1 MNWLNLTLGGLIS
14 SIAAIFSI
22 SNFSNEKLNVKTI
35 VKFLAIMLPLGIL
48 ICIFLNGIT
57 KLMLTIIAL
66 VFSLNIS
73 LFYKDI
79 SKSVY
84 YAIVYE
90 LFAFIGELLLSIIV
104 LRILKLDLNTYANYP
119 FTMLFSSLFNCIFIF
134 IISKIKP
141 ISKKVAK
148 LSNIIGKN
156 NLDWIYIIILVL
168 LMIFLMTF
176 NRYNLGNTTKYYINV
191 GMIVFVLLSLIYV
204 ISNKFSKQRYEDKY
218 NQMMEYVCKYENIIN
233 EQGKKNHEY
242 NNQLMVISG
251 YVDNP
256 ERLKEYLKLVME
268 EHKVG
273 QNYMVKQLGC
283 FPNGGIKGLMYNKLG
298 QIEECKIKPYFYID
312 PSIKDIFETK
322 FDLNT
327 YRDITKLLGVYID
340 NAIDAAKD
348 ANPKE
353 IELEMKVDDRYLTIT
368 ISNTYNKNVDINK
381 VGKKGFSTKG
391 SGHGFGLS
399 IVKDIAKNNDRI
411 ETFSDPD
418 EKMYKQVIIIDLK

>member
-1 MNWLNLTLGGLIS
+1 MNWLNIVFGCLIS
-14 SIAAIFSI
+14 SVMAFLSI
-22 SNFSNEKLNVKTI
+22 TLLSLEKLDLKKFMIFTI
-35 VKFLAIMLPLGIL
+35 ISFPL
-48 ICIFLNGIT
+48 
-57 KLMLTIIAL
+57 LMLNYVYLDGVIRLMLNIIMMIMAL
-66 VFSLNIS
+66 YFSLFS
-73 LFYKDI
+73 KDI
-79 SKSVY
+79 SKSIY
-84 YAIVYE
+84 YTFVYE
-90 LFAFIGELLLSIIV
+90 LLAGIIEILLSILFTSLLKFDLNSYESFSFSLLVFSLVDGLGVYLISN
-104 LRILKLDLNTYANYP
+104 LKILKKLVNNLN
-119 FTMLFSSLFNCIFIF
+119 
-134 IISKIKP
+134 
-141 ISKKVAK
+141 KVI
-148 LSNIIGKN
+148 LKN
-156 NLDWIYIIILVL
+156 NKDWVYTIIVVVL
-168 LMIFLMTF
+168 LVCLLTF
-176 NRYNLGNTTKYYINV
+176 NKYNLDSNVNFYINA
-191 GMIVFVLLSLIYV
+191 GMVIFVLLSLIYV

-251 YVDNP
+251 YADNP
-256 ERLKEYLKLVME
+256 EKLKEYLKLVME

-399 IVKDIAKNNDRI
+399 IVKDIAKNNDKI
-411 ETFSDPD
+411 ETFSDPN
-418 EKMYKQVIIIDLK
+418 ENMYKQVIIIDLK

>member
-1 MNWLNLTLGGLIS
+1 MNWLNLVLSGVVS
-14 SIAAIFSI
+14 SIIAVFSI
-22 SNFSNEKLNVKTI
+22 SNFSKEKLNLKNI
-35 VKFLAIMLPLGIL
+35 LIFICIMAPLGIL
-48 ICIFLNGIT
+48 VCAFFSGIT
-57 KLMLTIIAL
+57 KLILTIIVL
-66 VFSLNIS
+66 ILSLNFS

-79 SKSVY
+79 NKSVY

-90 LFAFIGELLLSIIV
+90 LFVIIIEILLSIMFV
-104 LRILKLDLNTYANYP
+104 TLLQNQYDK
-119 FTMLFSSLFNCIFIF
+119 FSFSLFIFSLCNSLLIL
-134 IISKIKP
+134 IVSKIKFIQNNVIKLNKF
-141 ISKKVAK
+141 ISK
-148 LSNIIGKN
+148 N
-156 NLDWIYIIILVL
+156 NNEWIYIGIIML
-168 LMIFLMTF
+168 LLICLLTF
-176 NRYNLGNTTKYYINV
+176 NRYNLDNNVNFYINA
-191 GMIVFVLLSLIYV
+191 GMVIFVLLSLIYV

-251 YVDNP
+251 YADNP
-256 ERLKEYLKLVME
+256 EKLKEYLKLVME

-399 IVKDIAKNNDRI
+399 IVKDIAKNNDKI

>member
-1 MNWLNLTLGGLIS
+1 MNWLNLVLSGVVSAFIPLFVVSNITKEQIKFK
-14 SIAAIFSI
+14 SIIIFSI
-22 SNFSNEKLNVKTI
+22 ITMPLLLINYYFFDGVTRLLINI
-35 VKFLAIMLPLGIL
+35 FIM
-48 ICIFLNGIT
+48 
-57 KLMLTIIAL
+57 IIAL
-66 VFSLNIS
+66 YFSIFN
-73 LFYKDI
+73 KDI
-79 SKSVY
+79 SKSVFY
-84 YAIVYE
+84 TFVYE
-90 LFAFIGELLLSIIV
+90 IFAFSGELLLSLIV
-104 LRILKLDLNTYANYP
+104 LEIFKLDLNTYANYP
-119 FTMLFSSLFNCIFIF
+119 FTLLFSSIFNCVF
-134 IISKIKP
+134 IIAISSIKP
-141 ISKKVAK
+141 LSKKIVK
-148 LSNIIGKN
+148 LNKVIEKN
-156 NLDWIYIIILVL
+156 NRDWIYIIILVL
-168 LMIFLMTF
+168 LMVLLMTF
-176 NRYNLGNTTKYYINV
+176 NRYNLGNTTRYYINV

-218 NQMMEYVCKYENIIN
+218 NQMMEYVCKYEKIIN

-242 NNQLMVISG
+242 NNQLSG

-327 YRDITKLLGVYID
+327 YRDITKLLGVYMD

-348 ANPKE
+348 ADLKE
-353 IELEMKVDDRYLTIT
+353 IELEMKVDEGYLTIT

-381 VGKKGFSTKG
+381 IGKKGFSTKG

-399 IVKDIAKNNDRI
+399 IVKDIAKNNDKI

>member
-1 MNWLNLTLGGLIS
+1 MNWLNIVLSGLIS
-14 SIAAIFSI
+14 AFIPVISIKII
-22 SNFSNEKLNVKTI
+22 TQEKI
-35 VKFLAIMLPLGIL
+35 KFKSIL
-48 ICIFLNGIT
+48 IFALITFPSLMLNYVYFEGIT
-57 KLMLTIIAL
+57 RLI
-66 VFSLNIS
+66 LNIIMMI
-73 LFYKDI
+73 LAFYFSTFNKNI
-79 SKSVY
+79 SKAVY
-84 YAIVYE
+84 YTFVYE
-90 LFAFIGELLLSIIV
+90 ILAFAGELLLSLIV
-104 LRILKLDLNTYANYP
+104 LGILQLDLDTYANYKYSL
-119 FTMLFSSLFNCIFIF
+119 LFSSLFNCVFLLI
-134 IISKIKP
+134 
-141 ISKKVAK
+141 V
-148 LSNIIGKN
+148 SNIKSLSKNIVKLNKVIGKN
-156 NLDWIYIIILVL
+156 NRDWIYIIILVL
-168 LMIFLMTF
+168 LMVFLMTF
-176 NRYNLGNTTKYYINV
+176 NRYNLGNTTRYYINV

-256 ERLKEYLKLVME
+256 EKLKEYLKLVME

-399 IVKDIAKNNDRI
+399 IVKDIAKNNDKI

>member
-1 MNWLNLTLGGLIS
+1 MNWLNLVLSGVVSAFMPILVVSNITKEKTKMKDIIVFALIT
-14 SIAAIFSI
+14 IPLLMINYLYFDGI
-22 SNFSNEKLNVKTI
+22 TRLILN
-35 VKFLAIMLPLGIL
+35 IL
-48 ICIFLNGIT
+48 I
-57 KLMLTIIAL
+57 MIIAFYFS
-66 VFSLNIS
+66 VFN
-73 LFYKDI
+73 KDI
-79 SKSVY
+79 SKSVFY
-84 YAIVYE
+84 TFVYE
-90 LFAFIGELLLSIIV
+90 ALVFITEIILSVIIKLLFSFNSGDYADFSFSLLAFSILDGLLIYLFSKVKFIKDG
-104 LRILKLDLNTYANYP
+104 ILKFNILTLNGN
-119 FTMLFSSLFNCIFIF
+119 
-134 IISKIKP
+134 K
-141 ISKKVAK
+141 
-148 LSNIIGKN
+148 
-156 NLDWIYIIILVL
+156 DWIYMLIVVILLACL
-168 LMIFLMTF
+168 LTF
-176 NRYNLGNTTKYYINV
+176 NKYNLDSNVNFYINA
-191 GMIVFVLLSLIYV
+191 GMVIFVLLSLIYV

-218 NQMMEYVCKYENIIN
+218 NQMMEYVCKYEKIIN

-256 ERLKEYLKLVME
+256 EKLKEYLKLVME

-399 IVKDIAKNNDRI
+399 IVKDIAKNNDKI
-411 ETFSDPD
+411 ETFSDPN
-418 EKMYKQVIIIDLK
+418 ENMYKQVIIIDLK

>member
-1 MNWLNLTLGGLIS
+1 MNWLNLVLSCFIS
-14 SIAAIFSI
+14 SLIGII
-22 SNFSNEKLNVKTI
+22 SVSSFSNEKS
-35 VKFLAIMLPLGIL
+35 KFKSIL
-48 ICIFLNGIT
+48 IFVLISFPLLILNCMYFDGIT
-57 KLMLTIIAL
+57 RLILNIIIMIISL
-66 VFSLNIS
+66 YFSLFN
-73 LFYKDI
+73 KDI
-79 SKSVY
+79 SKSVFY
-84 YAIVYE
+84 TFVYE
-90 LFAFIGELLLSIIV
+90 IFAFVTEIV
-104 LRILKLDLNTYANYP
+104 LSLIFISLLRLDLNSYEN
-119 FTMLFSSLFNCIFIF
+119 FSFSLFIFTISNGLLVYL
-134 IISKIKP
+134 ISKMMFVRK
-141 ISKKVAK
+141 SVTKLNKVI
-148 LSNIIGKN
+148 NRN
-156 NLDWIYIIILVL
+156 NRDWIYIFIITIL
-168 LMIFLMTF
+168 LICLLTF
-176 NRYNLGNTTKYYINV
+176 NRYNLDSNVNFYINA
-191 GMIVFVLLSLIYV
+191 GMVIFVILSLVYV
-204 ISNKFSKQRYEDKY
+204 VSNKISKQHYEDKY
-218 NQMMEYVCKYENIIN
+218 NQMMEYVCKYEKIIN

-340 NAIDAAKD
+340 NAIDAAKEAD
-348 ANPKE
+348 PKE
-353 IELEMKVDDRYLTIT
+353 IELEMKADEGYLTIT

-399 IVKDIAKNNDRI
+399 IVKDIAKNNDKI

>member
-1 MNWLNLTLGGLIS
+1 MNWLNLVLSGVVSAFMPILVVSNITKEKTKMKDIIVFALIT
-14 SIAAIFSI
+14 IPLLMINYLYFDGI
-22 SNFSNEKLNVKTI
+22 TRLILN
-35 VKFLAIMLPLGIL
+35 IL
-48 ICIFLNGIT
+48 I
-57 KLMLTIIAL
+57 MIIAFYFS
-66 VFSLNIS
+66 VFN
-73 LFYKDI
+73 KDI
-79 SKSVY
+79 SKSVFY
-84 YAIVYE
+84 TFVYE
-90 LFAFIGELLLSIIV
+90 ALVFITEIILSVIIKLLFSFNSGDYADFSFSLLAFSILDGLLIYLFSKVKFIKDG
-104 LRILKLDLNTYANYP
+104 ILKFNRLTLNGN
-119 FTMLFSSLFNCIFIF
+119 
-134 IISKIKP
+134 K
-141 ISKKVAK
+141 
-148 LSNIIGKN
+148 
-156 NLDWIYIIILVL
+156 DWIYMLIVVILLACL
-168 LMIFLMTF
+168 LTF
-176 NRYNLGNTTKYYINV
+176 NKYNLDSNVNFYINA
-191 GMIVFVLLSLIYV
+191 GMVIFVLLSLIYV

-218 NQMMEYVCKYENIIN
+218 NQMMEYVCKYEKIIN

-256 ERLKEYLKLVME
+256 EKLKEYLKLVME

-399 IVKDIAKNNDRI
+399 IVKDIAKNNDKI
-411 ETFSDPD
+411 ETFSDPN
-418 EKMYKQVIIIDLK
+418 ENMYKQVIIIDLK

>member
-1 MNWLNLTLGGLIS
+1 MNWLNLVLSGVVSAFIPLFVVSNITKEQIKFK
-14 SIAAIFSI
+14 SIIIFSI
-22 SNFSNEKLNVKTI
+22 ITMPLLLINYYFFDGVTRLLINI
-35 VKFLAIMLPLGIL
+35 FIM
-48 ICIFLNGIT
+48 
-57 KLMLTIIAL
+57 IIAL
-66 VFSLNIS
+66 YFSIFN
-73 LFYKDI
+73 KDI
-79 SKSVY
+79 SKSVFY
-84 YAIVYE
+84 TFVYE
-90 LFAFIGELLLSIIV
+90 IFAFSGELLLSLIV
-104 LRILKLDLNTYANYP
+104 LEIFKLDLNTYANYP
-119 FTMLFSSLFNCIFIF
+119 FTLLFSSIFNCVF
-134 IISKIKP
+134 IIAISSIKP
-141 ISKKVAK
+141 LSKKIVK
-148 LSNIIGKN
+148 LNKVIEKN
-156 NLDWIYIIILVL
+156 NRDWIYIIILVL
-168 LMIFLMTF
+168 LMVLLMTF
-176 NRYNLGNTTKYYINV
+176 NRYNLGNTTRYYINV

-218 NQMMEYVCKYENIIN
+218 NQMMEYVCKYEKIIN

-242 NNQLMVISG
+242 NNQLMVSG

-327 YRDITKLLGVYID
+327 YRDITKLLGVYMD

-348 ANPKE
+348 ADLKE
-353 IELEMKVDDRYLTIT
+353 IELEMKVDEGYLTIT

-381 VGKKGFSTKG
+381 IGKKGFSTKG

-399 IVKDIAKNNDRI
+399 IVKDIAKNNDKI

>member
-1 MNWLNLTLGGLIS
+1 MNWLNIVLSCFIS
-14 SIAAIFSI
+14 SLIGII
-22 SNFSNEKLNVKTI
+22 SVSSFSNEKS
-35 VKFLAIMLPLGIL
+35 KFKSIL
-48 ICIFLNGIT
+48 IFVLISFPLLILNCMYFDGIT
-57 KLMLTIIAL
+57 RLILNIIIMIISL
-66 VFSLNIS
+66 YFSLFN
-73 LFYKDI
+73 KDI
-79 SKSVY
+79 SKSVFY
-84 YAIVYE
+84 TFVYE
-90 LFAFIGELLLSIIV
+90 IFAFVTEIV
-104 LRILKLDLNTYANYP
+104 LSLIFISLLRLDLNSYEN
-119 FTMLFSSLFNCIFIF
+119 FSFSLFIFTISNGLLVYL
-134 IISKIKP
+134 ISKMMFVRK
-141 ISKKVAK
+141 SVTKLNKVI
-148 LSNIIGKN
+148 NRN
-156 NLDWIYIIILVL
+156 NRDWIYIFIITIL
-168 LMIFLMTF
+168 LICLLTF
-176 NRYNLGNTTKYYINV
+176 NRYNLDSNVNFYINA
-191 GMIVFVLLSLIYV
+191 GMVIFVILSLVYV
-204 ISNKFSKQRYEDKY
+204 VSNKISKQHYEDKY
-218 NQMMEYVCKYENIIN
+218 NQMMEYVCKYEKIIN

-340 NAIDAAKD
+340 NAIDAAKEAD
-348 ANPKE
+348 PKE
-353 IELEMKVDDRYLTIT
+353 IELEMKADEGYLTIT

-399 IVKDIAKNNDRI
+399 IVKDIAKNNDKI

>member
-1 MNWLNLTLGGLIS
+1 MNWLNLVLSGVVS
-14 SIAAIFSI
+14 SIIAVFSI
-22 SNFSNEKLNVKTI
+22 SNFSKEKLSLKNILIFVC
-35 VKFLAIMLPLGIL
+35 IMAPLGIL
-48 ICIFLNGIT
+48 VCAFFRGIT
-57 KLMLTIIAL
+57 KLILTIIVL
-66 VFSLNIS
+66 ILSLNFS

-79 SKSVY
+79 NKSVY

-90 LFAFIGELLLSIIV
+90 LFVIIIEILLSIMFV
-104 LRILKLDLNTYANYP
+104 SLLQNQYDK
-119 FTMLFSSLFNCIFIF
+119 FSFSLFIFSLCNSLLIL
-134 IISKIKP
+134 IVSKIKFIQNNVIKLNKF
-141 ISKKVAK
+141 ISK
-148 LSNIIGKN
+148 N
-156 NLDWIYIIILVL
+156 NNEWIYIGIIML
-168 LMIFLMTF
+168 LLICLLTF
-176 NRYNLGNTTKYYINV
+176 NRYNLDNNVNFYINA
-191 GMIVFVLLSLIYV
+191 GMVIFVLLSLIYV

-256 ERLKEYLKLVME
+256 EKLKEYLKLVME

-399 IVKDIAKNNDRI
+399 IVKDIAKNNDKI

>member
-1 MNWLNLTLGGLIS
+1 MNWLNLVLSGVVSAFMPMLVV
-14 SIAAIFSI
+14 
-22 SNFSNEKLNVKTI
+22 SNITNEKLKMKDIIVFALITI
-35 VKFLAIMLPLGIL
+35 PLLMVNYLYFDGITRLILNIL
-48 ICIFLNGIT
+48 IMIITFYFSIFN
-57 KLMLTIIAL
+57 
-66 VFSLNIS
+66 
-73 LFYKDI
+73 KDI
-79 SKSVY
+79 SKSVFY
-84 YAIVYE
+84 TFVYE
-90 LFAFIGELLLSIIV
+90 ALVFITEIILSVIIKLLFSFNSGDYAGFSFSLLAFSILDGLLIYLLSKVKFIKNG
-104 LRILKLDLNTYANYP
+104 ILKFNKLILN
-119 FTMLFSSLFNCIFIF
+119 
-134 IISKIKP
+134 
-141 ISKKVAK
+141 
-148 LSNIIGKN
+148 SNK
-156 NLDWIYIIILVL
+156 DWIYMLIIVILLACL
-168 LMIFLMTF
+168 LTF
-176 NRYNLGNTTKYYINV
+176 NKYNLDSNVNFYINA
-191 GMIVFVLLSLIYV
+191 GMVVFVILSLVYV
-204 ISNKFSKQRYEDKY
+204 ISNKLSKQHYEDKY
-218 NQMMEYVCKYENIIN
+218 NQMMEYVCKYEKIIN

-327 YRDITKLLGVYID
+327 YRDITKLLGVYMD

-348 ANPKE
+348 ADPKE

-368 ISNTYNKNVDINK
+368 ISNTYNEKVDVNK

-399 IVKDIAKNNDRI
+399 IVKDIAKNNSKI
-411 ETFSDPD
+411 EIFSDPD

>member
-1 MNWLNLTLGGLIS
+1 MNWLNLVLSGVVSAFMPILVVSNITKEKTKMKDIIVFALIT
-14 SIAAIFSI
+14 IPLLMINYLYFDGI
-22 SNFSNEKLNVKTI
+22 TRLILN
-35 VKFLAIMLPLGIL
+35 IL
-48 ICIFLNGIT
+48 I
-57 KLMLTIIAL
+57 MIIAFYFS
-66 VFSLNIS
+66 VFN
-73 LFYKDI
+73 KDI
-79 SKSVY
+79 SKSVFY
-84 YAIVYE
+84 TFVYE
-90 LFAFIGELLLSIIV
+90 ALVFITEIILSVIIKLLFSFNSGDYADFSFSLLAFSILDGLLIYLFSKVKFIKDG
-104 LRILKLDLNTYANYP
+104 ILKFNRLTLNGN
-119 FTMLFSSLFNCIFIF
+119 
-134 IISKIKP
+134 K
-141 ISKKVAK
+141 
-148 LSNIIGKN
+148 
-156 NLDWIYIIILVL
+156 DWIYMLIVVILLACL
-168 LMIFLMTF
+168 LTF
-176 NRYNLGNTTKYYINV
+176 NKYNLDSNVNFYINA
-191 GMIVFVLLSLIYV
+191 GMVIFVLLSLIYV

-256 ERLKEYLKLVME
+256 EKLKEYLKLVME

-399 IVKDIAKNNDRI
+399 IVKDIAKNNDKI

>member
-1 MNWLNLTLGGLIS
+1 MNWLNLVLSCFIS
-14 SIAAIFSI
+14 SLIGII
-22 SNFSNEKLNVKTI
+22 SVSSFSNEKS
-35 VKFLAIMLPLGIL
+35 KFKSIL
-48 ICIFLNGIT
+48 IFVLISFPLLILNCMYFDGIT
-57 KLMLTIIAL
+57 RLILNIIIMIISL
-66 VFSLNIS
+66 YFSLFN
-73 LFYKDI
+73 KDI
-79 SKSVY
+79 SKSVFY
-84 YAIVYE
+84 TFVYE
-90 LFAFIGELLLSIIV
+90 IFAFVTEIV
-104 LRILKLDLNTYANYP
+104 LSLIFISLLRLDLNSYEN
-119 FTMLFSSLFNCIFIF
+119 FSFSLFIFTISNGLLVYL
-134 IISKIKP
+134 ISKMMFV
-141 ISKKVAK
+141 KKSVTK
-148 LSNIIGKN
+148 LNKVINRN
-156 NLDWIYIIILVL
+156 NRDWIYIFIITIL
-168 LMIFLMTF
+168 LICLLTF
-176 NRYNLGNTTKYYINV
+176 NRYNLDSNVNFYINA
-191 GMIVFVLLSLIYV
+191 GMVIFVILSLVYV
-204 ISNKFSKQRYEDKY
+204 VSNKISKQHYEDKY
-218 NQMMEYVCKYENIIN
+218 NQMMEYVCKYEKIIN

-340 NAIDAAKD
+340 NAIDAAKEAD
-348 ANPKE
+348 PKE
-353 IELEMKVDDRYLTIT
+353 IELEMKADEGYLTIT

-399 IVKDIAKNNDRI
+399 IVKDIAKNNDKI

-418 EKMYKQVIIIDLK
+418 ERMYKQVIIIDLK

>member
-1 MNWLNLTLGGLIS
+1 MNWLNLVLSCFIS
-14 SIAAIFSI
+14 SLIGII
-22 SNFSNEKLNVKTI
+22 SVSSFSNEKSKFKNILKFALISFPLLILNCMY
-35 VKFLAIMLPLGIL
+35 FD
-48 ICIFLNGIT
+48 GIT
-57 KLMLTIIAL
+57 RLILNIIIMIISL
-66 VFSLNIS
+66 YFSLFN
-73 LFYKDI
+73 KDI
-79 SKSVY
+79 SKSVFY
-84 YAIVYE
+84 TFVYE
-90 LFAFIGELLLSIIV
+90 IFAFVTEIV
-104 LRILKLDLNTYANYP
+104 LSLIFISLLRLDLSSYEN
-119 FTMLFSSLFNCIFIF
+119 FSFSLFIFTISNGLLVYL
-134 IISKIKP
+134 ISKMMFVRKFVT
-141 ISKKVAK
+141 KLNKVI
-148 LSNIIGKN
+148 NRN
-156 NLDWIYIIILVL
+156 NRDWIYIFIITIL
-168 LMIFLMTF
+168 LICLLTF
-176 NRYNLGNTTKYYINV
+176 NRYNLDSNVNFYINA
-191 GMIVFVLLSLIYV
+191 GMVIFVILSLVYV
-204 ISNKFSKQRYEDKY
+204 VSNKISKQHYEDKY

-256 ERLKEYLKLVME
+256 EKLKEYLKLVME

-283 FPNGGIKGLMYNKLG
+283 FPNGGIKGLMYNKLE

-327 YRDITKLLGVYID
+327 YRDITKLLGVYMD

-399 IVKDIAKNNDRI
+399 IVKDIAKNNDKI